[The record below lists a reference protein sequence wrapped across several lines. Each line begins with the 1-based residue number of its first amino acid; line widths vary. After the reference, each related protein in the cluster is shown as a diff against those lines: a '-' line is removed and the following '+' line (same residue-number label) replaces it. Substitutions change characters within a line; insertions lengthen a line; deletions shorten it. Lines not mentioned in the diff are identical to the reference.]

1 MNIVTELMAPKPRA
15 SPAKT
20 MPTPGAHWKQF
31 KDRMGLGAYI
41 ADPDAFPASR
51 VIYSNEHFVA
61 IHDMFPKA
69 TVHTLLLPR
78 SPQHNL
84 LHPFDA
90 LADDDFRKQ
99 VIAATAELKQLVA
112 KELQRR
118 LGASSQSD
126 AHREAVL
133 NGTAEP
139 EHPGELPAGR
149 DWASEV
155 ISGVHA
161 VPSMSHLHVH
171 VLSRDMH
178 SEKMK
183 HRKHYNSFT
192 TPFLV
197 PLEDF
202 PLAEGDLRRQT
213 GKARYLDWAMRCW
226 RCDEN
231 FHNKFAKLK
240 THLEDEFEEW
250 RRE

>member
-1 MNIVTELMAPKPRA
+1 MAPKSQPKPKA

-20 MPTPGAHWKQF
+20 LPTPGSRSLQF
-31 KDRMGLGAYI
+31 KQRLGLGAYLE
-41 ADPDAFPASR
+41 DPAAFPASR
-51 VIYSNEHFVA
+51 VIYSNDSFVA

-90 LADDDFRKQ
+90 LADDDFREQ
-99 VIAATAELKQLVA
+99 VAAETAKLEELVA
-112 KELQRR
+112 RELQRR
-118 LGASSQSD
+118 LGGGSRSD
-126 AHREAVL
+126 ARREAVL
-133 NGTAEP
+133 EGTAEP
-139 EHPGELPAGR
+139 DKPGQLPAGR

-178 SEKMK
+178 SDKMR

-197 PLEDF
+197 PLKDF
-202 PLAEGDLRRQT
+202 PLAEDDQRRQT
-213 GKARYLDWAMRCW
+213 GKAGYLDWSMRCW
-226 RCDEN
+226 RCDAD
-231 FHNKFAKLK
+231 FHNKFTKLK
-240 THLEDEFEEW
+240 AHLEEEFEEW